1 MPEIINPREHDLGG
15 FKVRRA
21 LPHATRRRIGP
32 FVFFDH
38 MGPHTFSAGEGI
50 AVRPHPHIGLATV
63 TWLWE
68 GCIRHR
74 DSLGSVQDIRPG
86 DVNWMIAGSGIVH
99 SERSPEGLQEQAH
112 PIHGLQ
118 TWVALPVEQAESAPA
133 FAHHPAAS
141 LPRLARDGVELT
153 CVAGHGFGMR
163 SPVGVLSDTLYVAIE
178 MQTGAELEIPPE
190 HVERA
195 LYLVEGEA
203 ELDGMP
209 LPHWALVVFDE
220 GSAPRLRALGHCR
233 LMLCGGAPLGPR
245 FVWWN
250 FVASSRERIEQ
261 AKRDWAEERFAK
273 VPGETEFIPLP
284 ER

>member
-38 MGPHTFSAGEGI
+38 MGPHRFAAGEGI

-74 DSLGSVQDIRPG
+74 DSLGSLQDIRPG

-99 SERSPEGLQEQAH
+99 SERSPEDLHEQSH

-118 TWVALPVEQAESAPA
+118 TWVALPEDRAEMAPA
-133 FAHHPAAS
+133 FAHHPADS
-141 LPRLARDGVELT
+141 LPKREAGGVHMT
-153 CVAGHGFGMR
+153 CVAGHGFGLR
-163 SPVGVLSDTLYVAIE
+163 SPVAVQSDTLYIALE
-178 MQTGAELEIPPE
+178 LDAGASLSIPPE

-209 LPHWALVVFDE
+209 LPAWALVVLDG
-220 GSAPRLRALGHCR
+220 GSTPKLRASSDCR

-261 AKRDWAEERFAK
+261 AKQDWAEGRFAE

>member
-1 MPEIINPREHDLGG
+1 MPEIITPREHDLGG

-38 MGPHTFSAGEGI
+38 MGPHLFPVGEGI

-74 DSLGSVQDIRPG
+74 DSLGSVQDIHPG

-99 SERSPEGLQEQAH
+99 SERSPEALRDSEH

-118 TWVALPVEQAESAPA
+118 TWLALPVEQAEMAPA
-133 FAHHPAAS
+133 FEHHPAAS
-141 LPRLARDGVELT
+141 LPRIVRDGVDLT

-163 SPVGVLSDTLYVAIE
+163 SPVSVQSDTLYVAIE
-178 MQTGAELEIPPE
+178 LQAGAELDIPPE
-190 HVERA
+190 HIERA

-209 LPHWALVVFDE
+209 LPSWALVILDE
-220 GSAPRLRALGHCR
+220 GSAPRLRAERRAR

-250 FVASSRERIEQ
+250 FVASTRERIEQ
-261 AKRDWAEERFAK
+261 AKQDWAADRFEK
-273 VPGETEFIPLP
+273 VPGESEFIPLP

>member
-1 MPEIINPREHDLGG
+1 MPEIIQPREHDLGG

-38 MGPHTFSAGEGI
+38 MGPHLFPAGEGI

-99 SERSPEGLQEQAH
+99 SERSPEELQDSEH

-118 TWVALPVEQAESAPA
+118 TWVALPIDQAEMAPA
-133 FAHHPAAS
+133 FEHHPAAS
-141 LPRLARDGVELT
+141 LPRSQREGVELT

-163 SPVGVLSDTLYVAIE
+163 SPVGVQSDTLYVGVE
-178 MQTGAELEIPPE
+178 MQDGAELEIPPE

-209 LPHWALVVFDE
+209 LPSWALVVLDE
-220 GSAPRLRALGHCR
+220 GSTPCLKAVGRAR

-250 FVASSRERIEQ
+250 FVASTRERIDQ
-261 AKRDWAEERFAK
+261 AKLEWAEGRFAR

-284 ER
+284 DR

>member
-38 MGPHTFSAGEGI
+38 MGPHTFPAGEGI

-99 SERSPEGLQEQAH
+99 SERSPEALTQQAH

-118 TWVALPVEQAESAPA
+118 TWVALPAEQAEAAPA
-133 FAHHPAAS
+133 FAHHPAES
-141 LPRLARDGVELT
+141 LPRCVRDGVELT
-153 CVAGHGFGMR
+153 CVAGHGFGLR

-178 MQTGAELEIPPE
+178 MQAGAALEIPPE
-190 HVERA
+190 HIERA

-209 LPHWALVVFDE
+209 LPNWALVVLDE
-220 GSAPRLRALGHCR
+220 GSAPRLRAFGDCR

-261 AKRDWAEERFAK
+261 AKLDWAEGRFAK
-273 VPGETEFIPLP
+273 VPSETEFIPLP

>member
-21 LPHATRRRIGP
+21 LPDAKRRRVGP

-38 MGPHTFSAGEGI
+38 MGPHRFPVGEGI

-63 TWLWE
+63 TYLWE
-68 GCIRHR
+68 GAISHR
-74 DSLGSVQDIRPG
+74 DSLGSQQDILPG
-86 DVNWMIAGSGIVH
+86 DVNWMIAGRGIVH
-99 SERSPEGLQEQAH
+99 SERSPERFADQTH

-118 TWVALPVEQAESAPA
+118 TWIALPEDRAEMAPA
-133 FAHHPAAS
+133 FEHHPAAS
-141 LPRLARDGVELT
+141 LPSSERDGVRLV
-153 CVAGHGFGMR
+153 CVAGHGFGLR
-163 SPVGVLSDTLYVAIE
+163 SPVSVQSDTLYVAIDLAA
-178 MQTGAELEIPPE
+178 GAALPIPPE

-203 ELDGMP
+203 ELDAMP
-209 LPHWALVVFDE
+209 LPPWALVVLD
-220 GSAPRLRALGHCR
+220 ADTTPVLRALSDCR

-261 AKRDWAEERFAK
+261 AKLDWSEGRFER

-284 ER
+284 DK